1 MWAALFLLFQVW
13 ALVKEKK
20 ERNPSHSSF
29 QPFIQQPAS
38 ILSVPLLG
46 GGLQTRKM
54 WVQPNRWLV
63 NRVIKSAC
71 LGAVLAGLD
80 VLAVPIFG
88 LDGVGVGL
96 RVGPVP
102 QPGWLGQGIFLTV
115 TAVLSIPPSLH
126 PSILPL
132 TEPVRQV
139 GRPLTIWVLSQQI
152 PTPLLWPLLYAHIS
166 GWRLRR
172 TRHPASWIKKRLSTH
187 PNPFN
192 YSFNSSWHVTP
203 TAVRTLVFFSLYFCS
218 QWPQGGWRRWLV
230 TREAF
235 TLVTQKISYLLVVT
249 ACLCVQYLRLRWCV
263 KVGGGSQM
271 THSVLTMTSQLRTSV

>member
-1 MWAALFLLFQVW
+1 MSCFIPVIPG
-13 ALVKEKK
+13 VGPRKEKK
-20 ERNPSHSSF
+20 EKKEILLILPFNLSSNNLLPSSLCPSW
-29 QPFIQQPAS
+29 
-38 ILSVPLLG
+38 VVDCK
-46 GGLQTRKM
+46 TRKM
-54 WVQPNRWLV
+54 WVQPIRWLV

-80 VLAVPIFG
+80 VLAAPIFG

-132 TEPVRQV
+132 REPARQV

-166 GWRLRR
+166 G
-172 TRHPASWIKKRLSTH
+172 
-187 PNPFN
+187 
-192 YSFNSSWHVTP
+192 
-203 TAVRTLVFFSLYFCS
+203 
-218 QWPQGGWRRWLV
+218 
-230 TREAF
+230 
-235 TLVTQKISYLLVVT
+235 
-249 ACLCVQYLRLRWCV
+249 
-263 KVGGGSQM
+263 
-271 THSVLTMTSQLRTSV
+271 